1 MNVSYKHL
9 DSKLRIADLTIG
21 QWLAVLA
28 GVALAI
34 VWGLYVSPFGATI
47 TMTSAI
53 YLGAIPIGAAFL
65 ANVTEIDPLLLIRSA
80 IAWRRLRGHFA
91 PGSGD
96 EARGYV
102 VREERRD
109 SGARRRRPGD
119 EVGPLP
125 AFLWEEQ

>member
-21 QWLAVLA
+21 QWLSVAVGVMLA
-28 GVALAI
+28 SI
-34 VWGLYVSPFGATI
+34 WGLYISPFGATI
-47 TMTSAI
+47 TLTSAM
-53 YLGAIPIGAAFL
+53 YLAALPCGAAFL
-65 ANVTEIDPLLLIRSA
+65 AGATEIDPFLLIRSA

-91 PGSGD
+91 PGAGGS
-96 EARGYV
+96 ARGYV
-102 VREERRD
+102 VRGEGR
-109 SGARRRRPGD
+109 GGRPRAPRE

>member
-9 DSKLRIADLTIG
+9 DSKLRIGDLTIG
-21 QWLAVLA
+21 QWLAVFA
-28 GVALAI
+28 GLTLAI
-34 VWGLYVSPFGATI
+34 AWGLYVSPFGATI

-53 YLGAIPIGAAFL
+53 YLGALPCGAAFL
-65 ANVTEIDPLLLIRSA
+65 ANATEIDPFLLIRSA

-91 PGSGD
+91 PGAGGS
-96 EARGYV
+96 ASGYV
-102 VREERRD
+102 VKGEGRGSERRR
-109 SGARRRRPGD
+109 APRD